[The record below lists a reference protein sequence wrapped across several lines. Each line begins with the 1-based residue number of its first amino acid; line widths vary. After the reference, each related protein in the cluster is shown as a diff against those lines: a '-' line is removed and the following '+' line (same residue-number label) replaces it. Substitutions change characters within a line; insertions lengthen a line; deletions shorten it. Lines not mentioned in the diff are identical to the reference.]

1 MLLHEKLAELREEM
15 NLTQEE
21 LAKSINVGRST
32 ISGYELGTTQ
42 PSYAV
47 LMQLADFFNVNL
59 DYLFGRT
66 QIKTDLKKLEG
77 KLETRRGPVPID
89 MIFRLNNEDKEV
101 VALLLH
107 SYMVKEEYRKR
118 KSADKENT
126 L

>member
-66 QIKTDLKKLEG
+66 QIKTDLKKLE
-77 KLETRRGPVPID
+77 
-89 MIFRLNNEDKEV
+89 
-101 VALLLH
+101 
-107 SYMVKEEYRKR
+107 S
-118 KSADKENT
+118 
-126 L
+126 